1 MDSVEEAVREELV
14 SGDGN
19 TGTVV
24 DERVNWSYLVAKRH
38 SGGVKAE
45 VSGSR

>member
-1 MDSVEEAVREELV
+1 MREELV

-24 DERVNWSYLVAKRH
+24 VERVNWSYLVAKRH
-38 SGGVKAE
+38 SGKA
-45 VSGSR
+45 GGWCQGGGQR